1 MQFFQLL
8 SFLPPCHTLRRAWP
22 LKGMAVPTLLSP
34 NRVHVYGLREHLL
47 WNVMVLTK
55 DGSVILVNGCVQVQP
70 ADSIPSIHMR
80 VAGGGG
86 GSPDLG
92 SQTESY

>member
-1 MQFFQLL
+1 
-8 SFLPPCHTLRRAWP
+8 
-22 LKGMAVPTLLSP
+22 
-34 NRVHVYGLREHLL
+34 
-47 WNVMVLTK
+47 MVLTK

-86 GSPDLG
+86 SPDLG
-92 SQTESY
+92 SKTESY